1 MAERLASTSRGSAD
15 VSRITELQRSIHT
28 WAVRKE
34 WRGPKSSHRPLV
46 ADLMLFVSEIAE
58 ALEELR
64 KVDDPNHYYETHTVY
79 LNEVKFPNLSL
90 EQVDALHGAV
100 SEHDDIRVGPGK
112 PEGVGPEFA
121 DLAIRLFETCEEY
134 GINLDFEIER
144 KMAYNEGREIK
155 HGGLLM

>member
-1 MAERLASTSRGSAD
+1 M
-15 VSRITELQRSIHT
+15 SRITELQQSIHA

-34 WRGPKSSHRPLV
+34 WRGPKSSHRPIV

-64 KVDDPNHYYETHTVY
+64 KVDDPNHYYETYTVK
-79 LNEVKFPNLSL
+79 LGKVKFKNLDSDQFGAL
-90 EQVDALHGAV
+90 RDAAVRSALPFEQVG
-100 SEHDDIRVGPGK
+100 GGK

-134 GINLDFEIER
+134 GINLDYEIER

>member
-1 MAERLASTSRGSAD
+1 M
-15 VSRITELQRSIHT
+15 SRITELQQSIHA

-34 WRGPKSSHRPLV
+34 WRGPKSSSRPIV

-64 KVDDPNHYYETHTVY
+64 RNPDPLHFHFTYTVTF
-79 LNEVKFPNLSL
+79 NGVKFANLTW
-90 EQVDALHGAV
+90 EQVQAFPEEGLEIPDQ
-100 SEHDDIRVGPGK
+100 IGK

-134 GINLDFEIER
+134 GLDLDEEIER